1 MPNSLD
7 ANSTDQDTNLVTLD
21 ETIPVDIDGEPI
33 VWDNLK
39 ATIAGTLHQVAEWC
53 ETTGYLMSFLRHY
66 AVPTAK
72 GVIFDSKE
80 SFAFYNGNFVYEHD
94 ADCLLYTSDA
104 ADE

>member
-1 MPNSLD
+1 
-7 ANSTDQDTNLVTLD
+7 
-21 ETIPVDIDGEPI
+21 
-33 VWDNLK
+33 
-39 ATIAGTLHQVAEWC
+39 
-53 ETTGYLMSFLRHY
+53 MSFLRHY